1 MSRSLAGMLLLG
13 AAAAALAQDDQPYYN
28 SYKDKT
34 PPELVSEKEHWL
46 NAKKPLTLEK
56 LRGRVVWLEFS
67 FID

>member
-1 MSRSLAGMLLLG
+1 MTRSLWSAVLLG
-13 AAAAALAQDDQPYYN
+13 AAAATSAGQDEPYYN
-28 SYKDKT
+28 SYKGKT

-46 NAKKPLTLEK
+46 NSKKPLTLEK

>member
-1 MSRSLAGMLLLG
+1 MTRSLVGGILLG
-13 AAAAALAQDDQPYYN
+13 VAAAALAQDDQPYYN
-28 SYKDKT
+28 SYMGKT

-46 NAKKPLTLEK
+46 NAKKPLSLEK

>member
-1 MSRSLAGMLLLG
+1 MRTAMWGTILLG
-13 AAAAALAQDDQPYYN
+13 AAAGAAGQDDPYYN
-28 SYKDKT
+28 SYKGKV

-46 NAKKPLTLEK
+46 NAKKPLTLEG